1 MNIKKSLLFTAGI
14 LASSTVLAQNWLGTG
29 PIYNNPLTAFVGIG
43 TTTPNSTLTVSTGS
57 SNQGIRTIQTGTTN
71 ASISLVNSNTGGGNW
86 ALFSGGSATALG
98 AGNFSI
104 YDWTVGA
111 DRLFIKKTSGY
122 VGIGTISPQTNFQ
135 VKGNSLFS
143 SIATGSP
150 TSAAYIRGNNG
161 FSTALLPDYT
171 WWNNDQT
178 GLFHPAN
185 NIIGFTIGGTEAMR
199 IDPNGFVGMGT
210 TTPLFRAHI
219 NGDLFVTGTG
229 GGSYG
234 TIGSPGGAT
243 MYLGDVDT
251 QPQWGIEYED
261 PNTTSGS
268 LAGGVN
274 FWRPSGST
282 GIGGNH
288 VLFLKN
294 DSKVGIHTNNP
305 TADLTVNGNMLIGD
319 PATVCIPNSNY
330 KLFVETGIL
339 TEKVKVAIKCTANWS
354 DYVFEENYQLQPL
367 KEVEAYINEHNHL
380 QNIPSAEE
388 VVADG
393 VDLGEMSSKLLGK
406 IEELTLYLIDQNNTL
421 IEQNKKIESLEKEI
435 QQLKKN

>member
-1 MNIKKSLLFTAGI
+1 MNIKKNLLFTAGI
-14 LASSTVLAQNWLGTG
+14 LASSTVFGQWLGTG

-43 TTTPNSTLTVSTGS
+43 TTTPNTTLTVSTGS

-86 ALFSGGSATALG
+86 ALFSGGSGTALG

-104 YDWTVGA
+104 YDWTLGA
-111 DRLFIKKTSGY
+111 DRLFIQKTTGY

-135 VKGNSLFS
+135 VKGNALFS

-178 GLFHPAN
+178 GLFHPATN
-185 NIIGFTIGGTEAMR
+185 VVGLTIGGTEAMR
-199 IDPNGFVGMGT
+199 FSPIRFMGLGT
-210 TTPLFRAHI
+210 TNPLFKAHI

-229 GGSYG
+229 GGMPG
-234 TIGSPGGAT
+234 TVGSPGGAT
-243 MYLGDVDT
+243 MYLGDTDT
-251 QPQWGIEYED
+251 QPQWGIEYDD
-261 PNTTSGS
+261 PNITTGS
-268 LAGGVN
+268 IAGGLN
-274 FWRPSGST
+274 FWRPAGST
-282 GIGGNH
+282 GIGGNY

-319 PATVCIPNSNY
+319 PATVTLPTGY
-330 KLFVETGIL
+330 KLYVQTGIL
-339 TEKVKVAIKCTANWS
+339 TEKVKVALTTTSDWA
-354 DYVFEENYQLQPL
+354 DYVFEKDYTL
-367 KEVEAYINEHNHL
+367 KSLEEVKAFIDVNKHL
-380 QNIPSAEE
+380 PGVPSAQELKDE
-388 VVADG
+388 G
-393 VDLGEMSSKLLGK
+393 GFDLGKMDAKLLEK
-406 IEELTLYLIDQNNTL
+406 IEELTLYI
-421 IEQNKKIESLEKEI
+421 IELDNVNKALTERLEKLEAT
-435 QQLKKN
+435 K